1 MREVYGKTPEQK
13 PERIS
18 QMLSI
23 QTNVNSLMAQQ
34 NLNVNNEFQSKTIEQ
49 LTSGYRINSSGDDA
63 AGLAVAN
70 QLRDNISQVT
80 QGVANGNDAQ
90 AQLQIMDGGI
100 SNISQILD
108 RLQTLAAQSASGTF
122 TGDRTVLNNEFQT
135 DIGEINRQ
143 SQAIGLNTGG
153 TFAKSLAVY
162 LGGGSGTSS
171 AATLSNA
178 TVTVDLSKS
187 TVDAQSL
194 GLNGVQASAAVTA
207 TSYDLSSSSATSV
220 ADIIAANG
228 GAAAGAAFTFQ
239 GAGFGDSNGI
249 NIAVNLNGVAN
260 TTDLVTNI
268 NAAIQTAAQGTSGA
282 AAAFKAANITASIVT
297 DSATGKQS
305 LAFSS
310 SNSAFSVTSG
320 ATAGGV
326 GTVDKM
332 AAALMGDVAVA
343 GAPLGNATAGAVT
356 QVAAGSTEVATA
368 ATSTTPNVAA
378 DLNFLAAVTTTQAI
392 SFNALDASGNQHS
405 LTVNLTA
412 GETLN
417 QSLDT
422 INTALQKSDDS
433 TLQQITAVQT
443 GGTTSTTLNFISTLS
458 NFAVNVGPDSA
469 GVGNGISTSAV
480 GVGDTHT
487 ALQVGTG
494 STADISTLAGATA
507 AVSAVSAAVG
517 ALGTAQAAI
526 GKGENQLNYAVNLAS
541 SQITNFSAAESQIR
555 DADVAQQA
563 ANLTK
568 AQTLQQAS
576 IAAMAQANSAPQA
589 VLSLL
594 KG

>member
-1 MREVYGKTPEQK
+1 
-13 PERIS
+13 
-18 QMLSI
+18 
-23 QTNVNSLMAQQ
+23 
-34 NLNVNNEFQSKTIEQ
+34 
-49 LTSGYRINSSGDDA
+49 
-63 AGLAVAN
+63 
-70 QLRDNISQVT
+70 
-80 QGVANGNDAQ
+80 
-90 AQLQIMDGGI
+90 
-100 SNISQILD
+100 
-108 RLQTLAAQSASGTF
+108 
-122 TGDRTVLNNEFQT
+122 
-135 DIGEINRQ
+135 
-143 SQAIGLNTGG
+143 
-153 TFAKSLAVY
+153 
-162 LGGGSGTSS
+162 
-171 AATLSNA
+171 
-178 TVTVDLSKS
+178 
-187 TVDAQSL
+187 
-194 GLNGVQASAAVTA
+194 
-207 TSYDLSSSSATSV
+207 
-220 ADIIAANG
+220 
-228 GAAAGAAFTFQ
+228 
-239 GAGFGDSNGI
+239 
-249 NIAVNLNGVAN
+249 
-260 TTDLVTNI
+260 
-268 NAAIQTAAQGTSGA
+268 
-282 AAAFKAANITASIVT
+282 
-297 DSATGKQS
+297 
-305 LAFSS
+305 
-310 SNSAFSVTSG
+310 
-320 ATAGGV
+320 
-326 GTVDKM
+326 M

-378 DLNFLAAVTTTQAI
+378 DLNFLGTVSTTQAI

-405 LTVNLTA
+405 LTVNLTT

-458 NFAVNVGPDSA
+458 NFAVNVGPDSV
-469 GVGNGISTSAV
+469 GVGNGVSTSAV

-494 STADISTLAGATA
+494 STADISTLAGATS